1 MVDSPKPPTPPT
13 QLYTVIV
20 VSDHSQAVRRF
31 RLPRRLLERAA
42 WVAAGAGL
50 MGLLGVAHYF
60 SLLGSASENRV
71 LREENAQLR
80 SQVLLVQEKVAHMSA
95 TLDRVEGYDARLRSA
110 VSQLQDP
117 GQGLTAGAA
126 EPGGGTSAGAAGAPV
141 APAGRPDGAAA
152 PSPEMTAEL
161 QTWLAEGRP
170 LLAAAPGA
178 WPTRGWITSEFGVR
192 VDPQSAEAAMHRG
205 LDIATPHGAPVR
217 APSDGTV
224 AFVGVEGSYGKVMVL
239 DHGHGVRTRYGH
251 LSETFVAPGDRV
263 ARGALIAAVGNTGRS
278 TGPHLHYE
286 VTVNG
291 VPENPRRFLVE

>member
-1 MVDSPKPPTPPT
+1 MVDPPKPPT

-42 WVAAGAGL
+42 WAAGGAGL
-50 MGLLGVAHYF
+50 LGLLGVAHYF

-95 TLDRVEGYDARLRSA
+95 TLERVEGYDARLRSA
-110 VSQLQDP
+110 VSHLQDP
-117 GQGLTAGAA
+117 EKGQAAGPG
-126 EPGGGTSAGAAGAPV
+126 EPGGAPPAGAGAPG
-141 APAGRPDGAAA
+141 ALAGSGGAAA
-152 PSPEMTAEL
+152 PDANAEL
-161 QTWLAEGRP
+161 HAWLEGGRP
-170 LLAAAPGA
+170 LLAAAPGG
-178 WPTRGWITSEFGVR
+178 WPARGWITSEFGVR
-192 VDPQSAEAAMHRG
+192 VDPQSAETAMHRG

-217 APSDGTV
+217 APSEGTV
-224 AFVGVEGSYGKVMVL
+224 AFVGVEGSYGKVLVL

-251 LSETFVAPGDRV
+251 LSETFVSPGERV
-263 ARGALIAAVGNTGRS
+263 ASGAHIAAVGNTGRS

-286 VTVNG
+286 VIVNG
-291 VPENPRRFLVE
+291 VPENPRRFLAE